1 MKSHDLKKALCQWTA
16 MLAPVVSGAVWAANG
31 VDFSQSP
38 EVSGTQEGA
47 IRMPKEQDR
56 MPLNYV
62 NQPPMIP
69 HSVEGYQVTTN
80 TNRCLQC
87 HGVESYRTTGAPRIS
102 PTHFMDSDGKV
113 GAEVARVVISVCNVT
128 YRRPIPRQSW
138 GIPLPHQKVTGNK
151 RLLWEILTVSWS
163 D

>member
-1 MKSHDLKKALCQWTA
+1 
-16 MLAPVVSGAVWAANG
+16 MLALVVSGAVWAANG

-38 EVSGTQEGA
+38 EVSEQEGA
-47 IRMPKEQDR
+47 IRMPKEQER

-87 HGVESYRTTGAPRIS
+87 RGVESYRTTGARVS
-102 PTHFMDSDGKV
+102 VLLTLWTATAKW
-113 GAEVARVVISVCNVT
+113 AREVAP
-128 YRRPIPRQSW
+128 RRYFCLQCHVPQADTAPIV
-138 GIPLPHQKVTGNK
+138 GCLLPHQKVTGNRGYYGK
-151 RLLWEILTVSWS
+151 F
-163 D
+163 

>member
-16 MLAPVVSGAVWAANG
+16 MLALVVSGAVWAANG

-113 GAEVARVVISVCNVT
+113 GRGSGSASLFLSAMSRT
-128 YRRPIPRQSW
+128 AGRYRANRGEYLYPI
-138 GIPLPHQKVTGNK
+138 K
-151 RLLWEILTVSWS
+151 RLREIRGYYGKF
-163 D
+163 

>member
-1 MKSHDLKKALCQWTA
+1 MKSRELKKALFPWVA
-16 MLAPVVSGAVWAANG
+16 ALALAASAAAWAVNG
-31 VDFSQSP
+31 VDLSQSP

-47 IRMPKEQDR
+47 IRMPKEQGK

-69 HSVEGYQVTTN
+69 HSVEGYQITGN

-87 HGVESYRTTGAPRIS
+87 HGVEHYRTTGAPRIS

-113 GAEVARVVISVCNVT
+113 LSGVAP
-128 YRRPIPRQSW
+128 RRYFCLQCHVPQTDAPAIIENTFTPSKGFGQ
-138 GIPLPHQKVTGNK
+138 
-151 RLLWEILTVSWS
+151 
-163 D
+163 

>member
-16 MLAPVVSGAVWAANG
+16 MLALVVSGAVWAANG

-47 IRMPKEQDR
+47 IRMPKEQER

-87 HGVESYRTTGAPRIS
+87 HGVELSHHWRAAYQSYSLYGQR
-102 PTHFMDSDGKV
+102 
-113 GAEVARVVISVCNVT
+113 
-128 YRRPIPRQSW
+128 RQS
-138 GIPLPHQKVTGNK
+138 GRGSGSASLFLSAMSRTAGRYRANRGEYLYPIK
-151 RLLWEILTVSWS
+151 RLREIRGYYGKF
-163 D
+163 

>member
-1 MKSHDLKKALCQWTA
+1 MKSRELKKALFPWVAALALAASATA
-16 MLAPVVSGAVWAANG
+16 WAVNG
-31 VDFSQSP
+31 VDLSQSP

-47 IRMPKEQDR
+47 IRMPKEQGK

-102 PTHFMDSDGKV
+102 PTHFMDGSGKV
-113 GAEVARVVISVCNVT
+113 QADVTPRRYFCLQCHVPQADVA
-128 YRRPIPRQSW
+128 PI
-138 GIPLPHQKVTGNK
+138 VGNGFTPSK
-151 RLLWEILTVSWS
+151 GYGK
-163 D
+163 

>member
-1 MKSHDLKKALCQWTA
+1 
-16 MLAPVVSGAVWAANG
+16 MLALVVSGAVWAANG

-47 IRMPKEQDR
+47 IRMPKEQER

-113 GAEVARVVISVCNVT
+113 GRGSGSASLFLSAMSRT
-128 YRRPIPRQSW
+128 AGRYRANRGEYLYPI
-138 GIPLPHQKVTGNK
+138 K
-151 RLLWEILTVSWS
+151 RLREIRGYYGKF
-163 D
+163 

>member
-1 MKSHDLKKALCQWTA
+1 MDGDAGPGGKRRGFGRLMASI
-16 MLAPVVSGAVWAANG
+16 LASRRKYP
-31 VDFSQSP
+31 
-38 EVSGTQEGA
+38 GTQEGA
-47 IRMPKEQDR
+47 IRMPKEQER

-113 GAEVARVVISVCNVT
+113 GAEVAP
-128 YRRPIPRQSW
+128 RRYFCLQCHVPQADTAPI
-138 GIPLPHQKVTGNK
+138 VGNTFTPSK
-151 RLLWEILTVSWS
+151 GYGK
-163 D
+163 